1 MLTREYRRVVAQCRP
16 KTPITR
22 VPQVMAKRKL
32 TLLYTTKKRFQ
43 RRRNIMDEAAMMI
56 TGFWR
61 ALIARRKLA
70 CPPETM
76 LVVKVGL
83 VLGAGFLNLRARLS
97 VFDVFEHVGFIE
109 GGNIISFVY
118 VSS

>member
-1 MLTREYRRVVAQCRP
+1 
-16 KTPITR
+16 
-22 VPQVMAKRKL
+22 MAKRKL
-32 TLLYTTKKRFQ
+32 TPLHTTKKKFQ
-43 RRRNIMDEAAMMI
+43 RRRNIMDMAAMMI

-61 ALIARRKLA
+61 ALIASRKLA
-70 CPPETM
+70 CPPGTM

-97 VFDVFEHVGFIE
+97 VFEHVGFIE

-118 VSS
+118 VSP